1 MKKIPYS
8 KQFIDLKDLTYV
20 NQVLKS
26 ENLTKGNQTIKFEK
40 KVNSFCRSKYSLAV
54 VNASNALLLACKVL
68 QIDHHDIVW
77 TTAVTYI
84 ASINCAL
91 HCKANIDL
99 VDIDY
104 NTNNI
109 SLEKLQEKLVIAKSI
124 NKLPT
129 LIVLVHL
136 GGLPCD
142 LKEIYQLS
150 KIYNF
155 KIIEDASHAFGSKY
169 LKKRIGNCQFSDLTI
184 FSFHPVKN
192 ITSAEGGM
200 ITTNN
205 KIYYNKLIELRENGQ
220 TFDGINSKKFPTFYD
235 IKELGFNSRI
245 NEINSTLG
253 CSQISKINLHINKKK
268 RIVNEYYKE
277 LKKVKEIILPIKLND
292 RESALHLYIIK
303 IKFNELKINKFN
315 FINLLKKEKIFVNT
329 HYIPLFKFTLLKSK
343 IKNKF
348 NYKNSNKYYDTALS
362 LPIYPQM
369 SRAEQKKVINKIKE
383 IIKKYRYTN
392 S

>member
-1 MKKIPYS
+1 
-8 KQFIDLKDLTYV
+8 
-20 NQVLKS
+20 
-26 ENLTKGNQTIKFEK
+26 
-40 KVNSFCRSKYSLAV
+40 
-54 VNASNALLLACKVL
+54 
-68 QIDHHDIVW
+68 
-77 TTAVTYI
+77 
-84 ASINCAL
+84 
-91 HCKANIDL
+91 
-99 VDIDY
+99 
-104 NTNNI
+104 
-109 SLEKLQEKLVIAKSI
+109 
-124 NKLPT
+124 
-129 LIVLVHL
+129 
-136 GGLPCD
+136 
-142 LKEIYQLS
+142 
-150 KIYNF
+150 
-155 KIIEDASHAFGSKY
+155 
-169 LKKRIGNCQFSDLTI
+169 
-184 FSFHPVKN
+184 
-192 ITSAEGGM
+192 
-200 ITTNN
+200 
-205 KIYYNKLIELRENGQ
+205 
-220 TFDGINSKKFPTFYD
+220 
-235 IKELGFNSRI
+235 
-245 NEINSTLG
+245 
-253 CSQISKINLHINKKK
+253 LHINKKK